1 MRRLIIADLRAH
13 LALWVPALIAMTI
26 AAAIGAGIV
35 IAMWTGIVVAPD
47 DWILEGLEAIGTTVG
62 VITVASAAG
71 IIGSTCALCLSS
83 QAREHAL
90 WLLTGMRP
98 HQLRRVL
105 RGQILALALLAGLL
119 AVPLSYLAA
128 WAVLWQWAQLGLVP
142 VGQGP
147 ILAGGQIPLVLGLT
161 VLMAVWG
168 AAGPTR
174 RVTTVPEMAALRES
188 AGGRARTGWLKIL
201 VSVVAL
207 GGAIAILMT
216 VLSGAVSG
224 PEERVGAVMSAC
236 LLLILALLLVPG
248 WTLRPLLHAW
258 TALVPSR
265 AVVWRLA
272 RANCRFSSARSLT
285 MITPFAVATS
295 LVAVL
300 DGGISA
306 VAGAEGSLA
315 ELAVVLGPPLAV
327 AWCGGVCVIAMVRR
341 DRERND
347 ALLAV
352 AGGGPGL
359 RRATAALEGLVYAL
373 TAVLFGA
380 IFLIGSGLLMSSA
393 AGMPVSTAMG
403 NLPWSHLV
411 VLALATVAT
420 SVGAVLWTGRAEPR
434 LAAAG

>member
-1 MRRLIIADLRAH
+1 MRRLILADLRASI
-13 LALWVPALIAMTI
+13 ALWIPALTALTV
-26 AAAIGAGIV
+26 AAAIGAGV
-35 IAMWTGIVVAPD
+35 AIAMWTGILVAPD
-47 DWILEGLEAIGTTVG
+47 ARILEGVEAIGTTVG

-71 IIGSTCALCLSS
+71 IIGSACALCLSS

-105 RGQILALALLAGLL
+105 RGQILALALLAGIL
-119 AVPLSYLAA
+119 AVPLSYLSAR
-128 WAVLWQWAQLGLVP
+128 AVLWQWAQLGLVP
-142 VGQGP
+142 NGQGP
-147 ILAGGQIPLVLGLT
+147 ILAGGQIPLTLGLT

-174 RVTTVPEMAALRES
+174 RATTVPKMAALRAS
-188 AGGRARTGWLKIL
+188 AGGRARAGWVKIL
-201 VSVVAL
+201 VAIVAL

-216 VLSGAVSG
+216 VLSGAVSA
-224 PEERVGAVMSAC
+224 PEERVSAVMSAC
-236 LLLILALLLVPG
+236 LLLILALLLVPA

-265 AVVWRLA
+265 AVAWRLA

-306 VAGAEGSLA
+306 VAGAEGYLA

-327 AWCGGVCVIAMVRR
+327 TWCGVCVIAMVRR
-341 DRERND
+341 DRERD
-347 ALLAV
+347 DSLLAV

-403 NLPWSHLV
+403 NLPWSHQV